1 MAQST
6 SFTFARMMR
15 LSSFQ
20 IGSAM
25 GDILMTAIWNR
36 VMINDF
42 GVPALPVGF
51 LIALRYYLAPLSL
64 WAGYRSDTTQLWGL
78 RRTSYIWLGR
88 SLMVCSLPFLALSLG
103 RFGSH
108 PTTDGFGW
116 LFAVLSSILYGVG
129 TLLSGSP
136 YLALVRESAPKEKQ
150 GLAISTAETVLII
163 FFAITGI
170 GFSFW
175 MQEYDPL
182 IFWEMVLVTMGIGGF
197 FWLFSIAGAEK
208 RIAND
213 PVLAEAVNRTT
224 RQQALQKVGIRQ
236 TFRKIWAD
244 KRTRLFFFYLAL
256 STLAA
261 WTQDVILEPFGAEVF
276 DLPLAR
282 TTRLNS
288 YWQTATVITLVGG
301 AYMWRKRPSHTQRP
315 LTMWGLAIMGAG
327 IFGVALTSWLNL
339 AHLLEVALLVFGAGF
354 GVYTFG
360 SLSLM
365 AVMSSDEEAGAYLG
379 LWTIAIVVFKGV
391 GTSLGGAFRDLF
403 ILQLNWTPSLSYGLI
418 FALEAILLWTA
429 VFLLFRLDVDGF
441 AQEMGRLMPS
451 RTDVQIA
458 TSD

>member
-6 SFTFARMMR
+6 SFTFSRMMR

-42 GVPALPVGF
+42 GVPALPVGL

-64 WAGYRSDTTQLWGL
+64 WAGYQSDTKPLWGL

-88 SLMVCSLPFLALSLG
+88 SMMVSSLPFLALSLG
-103 RFGSH
+103 RFGAH
-108 PTTDGFGW
+108 PSTDTLGW
-116 LFAVLSSILYGVG
+116 VFAILSSILYGLG

-150 GLAISTAETVLII
+150 GLAISTAETILII

-182 IFWEMVLVTMGIGGF
+182 IFWEMVLVTMGVGGF
-197 FWLFSIAGAEK
+197 FWFFSIAGAEK
-208 RIAND
+208 TIAND
-213 PVLAEAVNRTT
+213 PVLADAVNQVT
-224 RQQALQKVGIRQ
+224 RQQALQAVGIKQ
-236 TFRKIWAD
+236 TFREIWAD
-244 KRTRLFFFYLAL
+244 QRTRLFFFYLAL

-276 DLPLAR
+276 DLPLSR

-301 AYMWRKRPSHTQRP
+301 AYLWRQRPSYTQRP
-315 LTMWGLAIMGAG
+315 LTMWGLLVMGAG
-327 IFGVALTSWLNL
+327 VFGVALTSWLDMGY
-339 AHLLEVALLVFGAGF
+339 LLEVALLVFGAGF

-365 AVMSSDEEAGAYLG
+365 AVMSSDKEAGAYLG

-391 GTSLGGAFRDLF
+391 GTSLGGALRDLF
-403 ILQLNWTPSLSYGLI
+403 ILQFNWTPSLSYGLI
-418 FALEAILLWTA
+418 FALEAVLLWTA
-429 VFLLFRLDVDGF
+429 VFLLYRLDVEGF
-441 AQEMGRLMPS
+441 AQETGRFIHS
-451 RTDVQIA
+451 RADVQVA
-458 TSD
+458 ASD